1 MQDTSQGASRGNEK
15 ERFDPFTN
23 AESGKHRNPK
33 RYTEAV
39 SITARV
45 KATHSPTNVETNMR
59 IIAAVAVAIVSVWCL
74 ALVIGG
80 KGSNV
85 AFVIP
90 MVHWA
95 MTWNVCTFL
104 GVGGLVYAKIKG

>member
-1 MQDTSQGASRGNEK
+1 
-15 ERFDPFTN
+15 
-23 AESGKHRNPK
+23 
-33 RYTEAV
+33 
-39 SITARV
+39 
-45 KATHSPTNVETNMR
+45 MR